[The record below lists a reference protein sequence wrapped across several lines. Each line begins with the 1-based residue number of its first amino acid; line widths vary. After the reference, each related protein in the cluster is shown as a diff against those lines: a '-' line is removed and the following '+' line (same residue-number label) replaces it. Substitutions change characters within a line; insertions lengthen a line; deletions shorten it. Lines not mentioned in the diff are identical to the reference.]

1 MVWEQGSEDTVIS
14 VEVLTTLLMVINGL
28 CFAYEMLVIGYVAY
42 QDRLAA
48 ARLKKTRK
56 NENSN
61 SKVPTTKVLPIEVS
75 EVVKQGD
82 TDDDAEKQVRKFSVE
97 DKKINEEL
105 KSWGRKQQS
114 STIVVVETV
123 SSPPVV
129 RGAPSVDV
137 LTRKQLRQ
145 IKKDFGTQSKEYKAA
160 LSKMGLQRKAT
171 KQKQ

>member
-14 VEVLTTLLMVINGL
+14 VELLTTFLMVINGL

-82 TDDDAEKQVRKFSVE
+82 TDDAEEQVRKFSVE
-97 DKKINEEL
+97 DKKINKEL
-105 KSWGRKQQS
+105 KSWGRK
-114 STIVVVETV
+114 
-123 SSPPVV
+123 
-129 RGAPSVDV
+129 
-137 LTRKQLRQ
+137 
-145 IKKDFGTQSKEYKAA
+145 
-160 LSKMGLQRKAT
+160 
-171 KQKQ
+171 